1 VRPGAELRD
10 GSAAAPVAED
20 LKPADWDGLLD
31 AAANVMVTSRR
42 ELLRLVLAAVAV
54 SWGLALVAALNLS
67 QAQPATGY
75 QPSVGQEGKDVV
87 WVPTSNALVDKM
99 LDLAAVTASDFL
111 VDLGSGDGRTVIAA
125 AKRGAKALGIEYNP
139 ELVELSRRN
148 AAKEGIA
155 DRAAFE
161 EGDVF
166 ETDFSKATVI
176 TLFLLQELNLRL
188 RPKILDMNP
197 GVRVVSN
204 TFDMDDWMPEQR
216 IRISEGCT
224 RYCTA
229 FFWIVPA
236 KLEGTWKMPR
246 GELALKQTYQMLS
259 GTMKVGNASAV
270 IKAGKVTG
278 QRVTFSVGNIIYT
291 GLVNGNTIEGVSKS
305 ATGETQWRAT
315 RAD

>member
-1 VRPGAELRD
+1 MRPGAELRD

-31 AAANVMVTSRR
+31 AAANVMVTNRR

-155 DRAAFE
+155 DRAAFV

-278 QRVTFSVGNIIYT
+278 QRMTFSVGNTIYT

-305 ATGETQWRAT
+305 PTGETQWRAT

>member
-1 VRPGAELRD
+1 
-10 GSAAAPVAED
+10 
-20 LKPADWDGLLD
+20 
-31 AAANVMVTSRR
+31 MVTNRR
-42 ELLRLVLAAVAV
+42 ELLRLRLAAVAV
-54 SWGLALVAALNLS
+54 SCGLALVAALNLS
-67 QAQPATGY
+67 QAQPAAEY

-87 WVPTSNALVDKM
+87 WVPTNNALVDKM
-99 LDLAAVTASDFL
+99 LDLANVTASDFL
-111 VDLGSGDGRTVIAA
+111 IDLGSGDGRTVIAA

-148 AAKEGIA
+148 AAKEGVA
-155 DRAAFE
+155 DRAAFV

-166 ETDFSKATVI
+166 ETDFSKATVL

-188 RPKILDMNP
+188 RPQILDMSP

-204 TFDMDDWMPEQR
+204 TFDMDDWMPEER

-236 KLEGTWKMPR
+236 KLEGRWKMPG

-259 GTMKVGNASAV
+259 GTMKVGNGSAA
-270 IKAGKVTG
+270 IKAGKITG
-278 QRVTFSVGNIIYT
+278 RQMTFSVGNTVYT

-315 RAD
+315 RAN

>member
-1 VRPGAELRD
+1 MQ
-10 GSAAAPVAED
+10 
-20 LKPADWDGLLD
+20 K
-31 AAANVMVTSRR
+31 ANVMVTNRR
-42 ELLRLVLAAVAV
+42 ERLRLVLAAVAAA
-54 SWGLALVAALNLS
+54 WGLALVAAVNLS
-67 QAQPATGY
+67 QAQPATEY

-99 LDLAAVTASDFL
+99 LDLANVTASDFL

-139 ELVELSRRN
+139 ELVELSKRN
-148 AAKEGIA
+148 AAKEGVA
-155 DRAAFE
+155 DRAAFV

-176 TLFLLQELNLRL
+176 TLFLLQDLNLRL

-204 TFDMDDWMPEQR
+204 SFDMDDWMPEER
-216 IRISEGCT
+216 IRMSEGCPQF
-224 RYCTA
+224 CTA

-236 KLEGTWKMPR
+236 KIEGRWKMPR

-259 GTMKVGNASAV
+259 GTMKVGNASTL

-278 QRVTFSVGNIIYT
+278 QRMTFSVGNTVYN
-291 GLVNGNTIEGVSKS
+291 GLVNGNSIEGVSKS
-305 ATGETQWRAT
+305 RTGEAQWSAT

>member
-1 VRPGAELRD
+1 
-10 GSAAAPVAED
+10 
-20 LKPADWDGLLD
+20 
-31 AAANVMVTSRR
+31 MVTNRR
-42 ELLRLVLAAVAV
+42 ELLRLRLAAVAV
-54 SWGLALVAALNLS
+54 SCGLALVAALNLS
-67 QAQPATGY
+67 QAQPAAEY

-87 WVPTSNALVDKM
+87 WVPTNNALVDKM
-99 LDLAAVTASDFL
+99 LDLANVTASDFL
-111 VDLGSGDGRTVIAA
+111 IDLGSGDGRTVIAA

-148 AAKEGIA
+148 AAKEGVA
-155 DRAAFE
+155 DRAAFV

-166 ETDFSKATVI
+166 ETDFSKATVL

-188 RPKILDMNP
+188 RPQILDMSP

-204 TFDMDDWMPEQR
+204 TFDMDDWMPEER

-236 KLEGTWKMPR
+236 KLEGRWKMPG

-259 GTMKVGNASAV
+259 GTMKVGNGSAA
-270 IKAGKVTG
+270 IKAGKITG
-278 QRVTFSVGNIIYT
+278 RQMTFSVGNTVYT